1 MTTSEHL
8 QRIKAKCESLLEL
21 ASKRTPGKWGTQI
34 YETLAAAQDEGFFEW
49 ASPINSLLTGPVGM
63 VWSQNG
69 NASAGLPGS
78 IEASADNVTF
88 IASCAG
94 PAEAGWRATIAAIDG
109 FQRLS
114 KWNFPGWEGDH
125 GIISEIEGEIDA
137 ILAAWPEEIL

>member
-21 ASKRTPGKWGTQI
+21 AAKRTPGKWIRTSN
-34 YETLAAAQDEGFFEW
+34 LATHIIC
-49 ASPINSLLTGPVGM
+49 ASSENA
-63 VWSQNG
+63 G
-69 NASAGLPGS
+69 NLVCDCPDSSPDGDHFDRDA
-78 IEASADNVTF
+78 TF

>member
-69 NASAGLPGS
+69 NASTGLPGS

-94 PAEAGWRATIAAIDG
+94 PAEAGWRATIQACYMAQAG
-109 FQRLS
+109 MEEYGAS
-114 KWNFPGWEGDH
+114 SCWELYARQ
-125 GIISEIEGEIDA
+125 II
-137 ILAAWPEEIL
+137 AAWPEELL

>member
-21 ASKRTPGKWGTQI
+21 AAKRTPGKWDCVQNVI
-34 YETLAAAQDEGFFEW
+34 ETRKGDICIARVYARDDDGCDM
-49 ASPINSLLTGPVGM
+49 PTG
-63 VWSQNG
+63 
-69 NASAGLPGS
+69 
-78 IEASADNVTF
+78 TF

-137 ILAAWPEEIL
+137 ILAAWPEELL

>member
-8 QRIKAKCESLLEL
+8 QRIKAKCEQLLEL
-21 ASKRTPGKWGTQI
+21 AAKRTPGKWGTQI

-94 PAEAGWRATIAAIDG
+94 PAEAGWRATIAAIDSCMADEAAY
-109 FQRLS
+109 QRMFNIANEQLIL
-114 KWNFPGWEGDH
+114 G
-125 GIISEIEGEIDA
+125 
-137 ILAAWPEEIL
+137 ILAAWPEELL

>member
-8 QRIKAKCESLLEL
+8 QRIKAKCEQLLEL
-21 ASKRTPGKWGTQI
+21 AAKRTPGKWGTQI

-94 PAEAGWRATIAAIDG
+94 PAEAGWRATIAAIDSLL
-109 FQRLS
+109 FIQSTAQPLLEEYCT
-114 KWNFPGWEGDH
+114 KKLDT
-125 GIISEIEGEIDA
+125 
-137 ILAAWPEEIL
+137 ILAAWPEELL